1 MSLETMIST
10 YGYPVIAI
18 GTFLEGETILV
29 IAGFAA
35 HQGYLKFSGVLFW
48 AFMGTLCGD
57 QLYFH
62 LGRTKGIKLL
72 DKRPYWRSKSVRV
85 FDILH
90 KHPLPLVL
98 GFRFLYGMRTVTP
111 FLLGASGFSPVR
123 FMILNVFGALLWTV
137 AVGGVGFLFGRAVEL
152 LIGRIEHYEA
162 FFFIVL
168 GSSGAFL
175 WFVFWYRRKRLEKKL
190 KTAGT

>member
-1 MSLETMIST
+1 
-10 YGYPVIAI
+10 
-18 GTFLEGETILV
+18 
-29 IAGFAA
+29 
-35 HQGYLKFSGVLFW
+35 
-48 AFMGTLCGD
+48 MGTLCGD

-98 GFRFLYGMRTVTP
+98 GFRFLYGMRTLTP

-123 FMILNVFGALLWTV
+123 FMILNVFGRFSGLLLS
-137 AVGGVGFLFGRAVEL
+137 AV
-152 LIGRIEHYEA
+152 
-162 FFFIVL
+162 
-168 GSSGAFL
+168 
-175 WFVFWYRRKRLEKKL
+175 
-190 KTAGT
+190 